1 MRILVTNDDG
11 IDSEGLWSL
20 AAALADIGRVS
31 VVAPDRD
38 NSGIS
43 AAITITNV
51 VRARTVESPVP
62 GIDATSV
69 QGTPADCAILAIE
82 SLYDERF
89 DLVVS
94 GINHGANLGLDVLSS
109 GTVGAAMQGSL
120 RGIPAIAVSVA
131 SLADVAFEAAARTAR
146 AIAGAVAQPPVPAG
160 SGPAP
165 LVNVNLPNVLPDQVL
180 GVCAARLGPRAYL
193 EGVTKDHDGRRT
205 HYWIR
210 HNREVGADAAS
221 DTDVYAVRNG
231 WAAISPV
238 TWGTADTMP
247 QHWLQ
252 HLAQLAAEELG
263 VEAASDAAPRND
275 HRTSGPNR
283 QHEAAR

>member
-11 IDSEGLWSL
+11 VHSEGLWSL
-20 AAALADIGRVS
+20 AASLADIGRVS

-38 NSGIS
+38 NSGIG
-43 AAITITNV
+43 AAISITNV
-51 VRARTVESPVP
+51 VRARPFESPIP

-69 QGTPADCAILAIE
+69 QGTPADCAILALE

-109 GTVGAAMQGSL
+109 GTVGAAIQGSL
-120 RGIPAIAVSVA
+120 RGIPSIAVSVA

-146 AIAGAVAQPPVPAG
+146 AIAPEVARTPDAAG
-160 SGPAP
+160 GSTAP
-165 LVNVNLPNVLPDQVL
+165 LVNVNLPNLLPDEVL

-193 EGVTKDHDGRRT
+193 EEVTKGHDGRRR

-210 HNREVGADAAS
+210 HSREVGADAAT

-238 TWGTADTMP
+238 TWGADDTMP
-247 QHWLQ
+247 HHWLQ
-252 HLAQLAAEELG
+252 HLAQLAADELG
-263 VEAASDAAPRND
+263 VRAGSPAGTR
-275 HRTSGPNR
+275 
-283 QHEAAR
+283 

>member
-11 IDSEGLWSL
+11 VHSEGLWSL

-43 AAITITNV
+43 AAISITNV
-51 VRARTVESPVP
+51 VRARPVESPIP

-69 QGTPADCAILAIE
+69 QGTPADCAILALE

-109 GTVGAAMQGSL
+109 GTVGAAIQGSL
-120 RGIPAIAVSVA
+120 RGIPSIAVSVA
-131 SLADVAFEAAARTAR
+131 SLEDVAFEAAARTAR
-146 AIAGAVAQPPVPAG
+146 VIAAEVARSPAATG
-160 SGPAP
+160 SGPGP
-165 LVNVNLPNVLPDQVL
+165 LVNVNLPNLLPEQIL

-193 EGVTKDHDGRRT
+193 EEVTKGHDGRRT

-210 HNREVGADAAS
+210 HSREVGADAAS

-238 TWGTADTMP
+238 TWGTDDTMP
-247 QHWLQ
+247 HHWLQ
-252 HLAQLAAEELG
+252 HLARLAAEELG
-263 VEAASDAAPRND
+263 IEVGSPGNTR
-275 HRTSGPNR
+275 
-283 QHEAAR
+283 

>member
-69 QGTPADCAILAIE
+69 QGTPADCAILALE

-210 HNREVGADAAS
+210 HNREVGANAAS
-221 DTDVYAVRNG
+221 DNRRVRGAQRLGRN
-231 WAAISPV
+231 
-238 TWGTADTMP
+238 
-247 QHWLQ
+247 
-252 HLAQLAAEELG
+252 LARNVGHGRYDAPALAP
-263 VEAASDAAPRND
+263 APRPAG
-275 HRTSGPNR
+275 RGG
-283 QHEAAR
+283 ARRRSRLRRRSTERPSD

>member
-11 IDSEGLWSL
+11 VHSDGLWSL
-20 AAALADIGRVS
+20 AASLAEVGRVS

-43 AAITITNV
+43 VAISITNV
-51 VRARTVESPVP
+51 VRARPFESPIP
-62 GIDATSV
+62 GVDATSV
-69 QGTPADCAILAIE
+69 QGTPADCAILALE

-109 GTVGAAMQGSL
+109 GTVGAATQGSL
-120 RGIPAIAVSVA
+120 RGIPSIAVSVA
-131 SLADVAFEAAARTAR
+131 SLANVAFEAAARTAR
-146 AIAGAVAQPPVPAG
+146 AIAPEVARTPAATG
-160 SGPAP
+160 SGTAP
-165 LVNVNLPNVLPDQVL
+165 LVNVNLPNLLPDEVK

-193 EGVTKDHDGRRT
+193 EEVTKGHDGRRT

-210 HNREVGADAAS
+210 HSREVGADAAA

-238 TWGTADTMP
+238 TWGADDTMP
-247 QHWLQ
+247 HDWLQ
-252 HLAQLAAEELG
+252 RLAGLAADELG
-263 VEAASDAAPRND
+263 VRAGSPAGTR
-275 HRTSGPNR
+275 
-283 QHEAAR
+283 

>member
-11 IDSEGLWSL
+11 VHSEGLWSL
-20 AAALADIGRVS
+20 AASLSEIGRVS

-43 AAITITNV
+43 AAISIMNV
-51 VRARTVESPVP
+51 VRARPVESPVH
-62 GIDATSV
+62 GVDTTSV
-69 QGTPADCAILAIE
+69 QGTPADCAILALE

-109 GTVGAAMQGSL
+109 GTVGAAIQGSL
-120 RGIPAIAVSVA
+120 RGIPSIAVSVA
-131 SLADVAFEAAARTAR
+131 SLEEVAFEAAARTAR
-146 AIAGAVAQPPVPAG
+146 AIAADVARAPAATG
-160 SGPAP
+160 SGAAP
-165 LVNVNLPNVLPDQVL
+165 LVNVNLPNLLPEEVL

-193 EGVTKDHDGRRT
+193 EEVTKGHDGRRT

-210 HNREVGADAAS
+210 HSREVGADAAT

-238 TWGTADTMP
+238 AWGPDDTMP
-247 QHWLQ
+247 HHWLEG
-252 HLAQLAAEELG
+252 LARLAADELG
-263 VEAASDAAPRND
+263 VTAGSPGD
-275 HRTSGPNR
+275 TL
-283 QHEAAR
+283 

>member
-11 IDSEGLWSL
+11 VHSEGLWSL

-43 AAITITNV
+43 AAISITNV
-51 VRARTVESPVP
+51 VRARPVESPIP

-69 QGTPADCAILAIE
+69 QGTPADCAILALE

-109 GTVGAAMQGSL
+109 GTVGAAIQGSL
-120 RGIPAIAVSVA
+120 RGIPSIAVSVA
-131 SLADVAFEAAARTAR
+131 SLEDVAFEAAARTAR
-146 AIAGAVAQPPVPAG
+146 ADRRGGSAVPAATG
-160 SGPAP
+160 SGPGP
-165 LVNVNLPNVLPDQVL
+165 LVNVNLPNLLPEQIL

-193 EGVTKDHDGRRT
+193 EEVTKGHDGRRT

-210 HNREVGADAAS
+210 HSREVGADAAA

-238 TWGTADTMP
+238 TWGTDDTMP
-247 QHWLQ
+247 HDWLQ
-252 HLAQLAAEELG
+252 HLARLAAEELG
-263 VEAASDAAPRND
+263 IGVGSPGNTR
-275 HRTSGPNR
+275 
-283 QHEAAR
+283 

>member
-11 IDSEGLWSL
+11 IHSDGLWSL
-20 AAALADIGRVS
+20 AASLSLIGRVS

-43 AAITITNV
+43 AAISITNV
-51 VRARTVESPVP
+51 VRASPVESPIS

-69 QGTPADCAILAIE
+69 QGTPADCAILALE
-82 SLYDERF
+82 ALYDERF

-120 RGIPAIAVSVA
+120 RGIPSIAVSVA

-146 AIAGAVAQPPVPAG
+146 AIAPEVARPPVAAVNG
-160 SGPAP
+160 AAP
-165 LVNVNLPNVLPDQVL
+165 LVNVNLPNLLPEQVL

-193 EGVTKDHDGRRT
+193 EEVTKGHDGRRT
-205 HYWIR
+205 HYWVR
-210 HNREVGADAAS
+210 HSREVGQDAAT

-238 TWGTADTMP
+238 TWGARDTIP
-247 QHWLQ
+247 HHWLE
-252 HLAQLAAEELG
+252 HLARLAADELG
-263 VEAASDAAPRND
+263 IEAGSPADS
-275 HRTSGPNR
+275 S
-283 QHEAAR
+283 

>member
-11 IDSEGLWSL
+11 VHSEGLWSL
-20 AAALADIGRVS
+20 AASLSDIGRVS

-43 AAITITNV
+43 AAISITNV
-51 VRARTVESPVP
+51 VRARPIESPIS

-69 QGTPADCAILAIE
+69 QGTPADCSILALE

-109 GTVGAAMQGSL
+109 GTVGAAIQGSL

-131 SLADVAFEAAARTAR
+131 SLAEVAFEAAARTAR
-146 AIAGAVAQPPVPAG
+146 AIAPEVARTPVTTG
-160 SGPAP
+160 SGTAP
-165 LVNVNLPNVLPDQVL
+165 LVNVNLPNLLPDEVK

-193 EGVTKDHDGRRT
+193 ERVRKGHDGRRT
-205 HYWIR
+205 HYWIG
-210 HNREVGADAAS
+210 HDREVGKDAAA

-238 TWGTADTMP
+238 TWGADDTMP
-247 QHWLQ
+247 HDWLQ
-252 HLAQLAAEELG
+252 RLAGLAADELG
-263 VEAASDAAPRND
+263 VRAGSPADTR
-275 HRTSGPNR
+275 
-283 QHEAAR
+283 

>member
-11 IDSEGLWSL
+11 VHSEGLWSL
-20 AAALADIGRVS
+20 AASMAEIGRVS

-51 VRARTVESPVP
+51 VRAGPVESPVH
-62 GIDATSV
+62 GVDATSV
-69 QGTPADCAILAIE
+69 QGTPADCAILALE
-82 SLYDERF
+82 SLYDEPF

-94 GINHGANLGLDVLSS
+94 GINQGANLGLDVLSS

-131 SLADVAFEAAARTAR
+131 SLADVAYEAAARTAR
-146 AIAGAVAQPPVPAG
+146 AIAAEVARPPTAAG
-160 SGPAP
+160 NGVAP
-165 LVNVNLPNVLPDQVL
+165 LVNVNLPNVLPEQIL
-180 GVCAARLGPRAYL
+180 GVCATRLGPRAYL
-193 EGVTKDHDGRRT
+193 EGVTKGHDGRRT

-210 HNREVGADAAS
+210 HNRDVGADAGS

-238 TWGTADTMP
+238 TWGAPDTMP
-247 QHWLQ
+247 HHWLQ
-252 HLAQLAAEELG
+252 QLARLAADELG
-263 VEAASDAAPRND
+263 VEAGSPA
-275 HRTSGPNR
+275 GPDR
-283 QHEAAR
+283 QREAAG

>member
-11 IDSEGLWSL
+11 VHSEGIWSL
-20 AAALADIGRVS
+20 AASLADIGRVS

-38 NSGIS
+38 MSGIGT
-43 AAITITNV
+43 AITITNV
-51 VRARTVESPVP
+51 VRARPVESPIP
-62 GIDATSV
+62 GVDAISV
-69 QGTPADCAILAIE
+69 QGTPADCAILALE

-120 RGIPAIAVSVA
+120 RGIPAVAVSVA
-131 SLADVAFEAAARTAR
+131 SLAEVAFEAAARTAR
-146 AIAGAVAQPPVPAG
+146 AIAAEVARPPVPAG
-160 SGPAP
+160 TGPAP
-165 LVNVNLPNVLPDQVL
+165 LVNVNLPNLLPEQVL

-193 EGVTKDHDGRRT
+193 EGVTKGHDGRRT

-231 WAAISPV
+231 WVAISPV
-238 TWGTADTMP
+238 AWGTPDTMP
-247 QHWLQ
+247 QHWLR

-263 VEAASDAAPRND
+263 VKAASPETPVHSLDA
-275 HRTSGPNR
+275 
-283 QHEAAR
+283 

>member
-1 MRILVTNDDG
+1 MYSPTQPADIIDTRPMRILVTNDDG
-11 IDSEGLWSL
+11 VHSEGLWSL
-20 AAALADIGRVS
+20 AASLADIGRVS

-38 NSGIS
+38 MSGIGT
-43 AAITITNV
+43 AITITNV
-51 VRARTVESPVP
+51 VRAGPVESPIP
-62 GIDATSV
+62 GVDAISV
-69 QGTPADCAILAIE
+69 QGTPADCAILALE

-120 RGIPAIAVSVA
+120 RGIPAVAVSVA
-131 SLADVAFEAAARTAR
+131 SLAEVAFEAAARTAR
-146 AIAGAVAQPPVPAG
+146 AIAAEVARPPVPVG
-160 SGPAP
+160 TGPAP
-165 LVNVNLPNVLPDQVL
+165 LVNVNLPNLLPEQVL

-193 EGVTKDHDGRRT
+193 EGVTKGHDGRRT

-238 TWGTADTMP
+238 AWLAPATMP

-252 HLAQLAAEELG
+252 HLAQVAAEELG
-263 VEAASDAAPRND
+263 IEAASPAAP
-275 HRTSGPNR
+275 
-283 QHEAAR
+283 A

>member
-11 IDSEGLWSL
+11 VHSDGLWSL
-20 AAALADIGRVS
+20 AASLADIGRVS

-43 AAITITNV
+43 AAISITNV
-51 VRARTVESPVP
+51 VRARTFESPIP
-62 GIDATSV
+62 GVDATSV
-69 QGTPADCAILAIE
+69 QGTPADCAILALE

-89 DLVVS
+89 DLVAS

-109 GTVGAAMQGSL
+109 GTVGAAIQGSL

-131 SLADVAFEAAARTAR
+131 SLEEVAFEAAARTAR
-146 AIAGAVAQPPVPAG
+146 AIATEVARPLVAAG
-160 SGPAP
+160 NGVAP
-165 LVNVNLPNVLPDQVL
+165 LVNVNLPNLLPEQVL

-193 EGVTKDHDGRRT
+193 EEVTKGHDGRRT

-210 HNREVGADAAS
+210 HSREVGADAAS

-238 TWGTADTMP
+238 TWGASGAMT
-247 QHWLQ
+247 QGWLQ
-252 HLAQLAAEELG
+252 RLAQLAADELG
-263 VEAASDAAPRND
+263 VEAGSPAKDA
-275 HRTSGPNR
+275 G
-283 QHEAAR
+283 

>member
-11 IDSEGLWSL
+11 VHSEGLWSL
-20 AAALADIGRVS
+20 AASLADIGRVS

-43 AAITITNV
+43 AAISITNV
-51 VRARTVESPVP
+51 VRARRVESPIAGV
-62 GIDATSV
+62 DATSV
-69 QGTPADCAILAIE
+69 QGTPADCAILALE

-109 GTVGAAMQGSL
+109 GTVGAAIQGSL
-120 RGIPAIAVSVA
+120 RGIPSIAVSVA
-131 SLADVAFEAAARTAR
+131 SLEDVAFEAAARTAR
-146 AIAGAVAQPPVPAG
+146 AIAAEVARAPAPTG
-160 SGPAP
+160 SGPGP
-165 LVNVNLPNVLPDQVL
+165 LVNVNLPNLLPEQIL

-193 EGVTKDHDGRRT
+193 EEVTKGHDGRRT

-210 HNREVGADAAS
+210 HSRQVGADAAT

-238 TWGTADTMP
+238 TWGTDDTMP

-252 HLAQLAAEELG
+252 LLAQLAAEELG
-263 VEAASDAAPRND
+263 VEAGSPGNTR
-275 HRTSGPNR
+275 
-283 QHEAAR
+283 